1 MTPADVGLPYT
12 LRRRV
17 PGLRR
22 EEVAELLGISA
33 DWYRWFESGRP
44 IRVSTPFLARLARV
58 LHLGPYEERRLYHLS
73 LPELYQADEA
83 LAATFPRDTLLT
95 PIESPAEIDSVARAL
110 ERARERFL
118 AEGTTVGRVRPGS
131 SILGDAA
138 ASSERTRRKP
148 RSLRC

>member
-1 MTPADVGLPYT
+1 MASDLERRQQLRAFLKQSRARLTPTDVDLPYT

-44 IRVSTPFLARLARV
+44 VRVSMQFLAGLARV
-58 LHLGPYEERRLYHLS
+58 LNMTPNEERRLFHLA

-83 LAATFPRDTLLT
+83 LAASLPRD
-95 PIESPAEIDSVARAL
+95 S
-110 ERARERFL
+110 
-118 AEGTTVGRVRPGS
+118 
-131 SILGDAA
+131 
-138 ASSERTRRKP
+138 
-148 RSLRC
+148 